1 MTATCKDKLAEEVSS
16 KGQVM
21 VDDSIYLSIYIY
33 IYGNNVGLVM
43 CITRGVSCRCGA
55 NVVIFHQQYECFGV
69 AHPDINMMTCNIG
82 AAST

>member
-33 IYGNNVGLVM
+33 TVTM
-43 CITRGVSCRCGA
+43 WDWSCVSP
-55 NVVIFHQQYECFGV
+55 VVYHADVVQ
-69 AHPDINMMTCNIG
+69 TW
-82 AAST
+82 